1 MSKDRK
7 ELDNSTVSKLCC
19 FKNKTKQNKK
29 NIIFGG
35 EAGGEI
41 VVRM

>member
-7 ELDNSTVSKLCC
+7 ELDNGTVSKLRC
-19 FKNKTKQNKK
+19 FKNKTKQKT
-29 NIIFGG
+29 IILGG
-35 EAGGEI
+35 EAGGET

>member
-19 FKNKTKQNKK
+19 FKNKTKQKT
-29 NIIFGG
+29 IIFGG
-35 EAGGEI
+35 ESGGET